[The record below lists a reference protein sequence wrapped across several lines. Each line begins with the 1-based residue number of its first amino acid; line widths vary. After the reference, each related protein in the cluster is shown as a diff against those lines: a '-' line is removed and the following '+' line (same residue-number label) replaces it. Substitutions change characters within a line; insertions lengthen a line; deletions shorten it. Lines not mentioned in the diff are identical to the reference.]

1 MRIVQR
7 RRNENIKRC
16 EATENC
22 KVRLFTR
29 WGLTERNDCL
39 IFKERKVEKGGE
51 GEGKHTV
58 KNKKQNKTKH
68 AQQNSTFLR

>member
-1 MRIVQR
+1 METSRGVRQQRIV
-7 RRNENIKRC
+7 
-16 EATENC
+16 
-22 KVRLFTR
+22 VRLFTW

-58 KNKKQNKTKH
+58 KNKTKQNKTLPAEQHIPALGK
-68 AQQNSTFLR
+68 